1 MDYEELCK
9 AFREEEV
16 KTKHAKRKAQ
26 KKAEAKRTRAVK
38 KERAGHEGTSS
49 RADIE

>member
-1 MDYEELCK
+1 MEFEELCK

-16 KTKHAKRKAQ
+16 KTKHAK
-26 KKAEAKRTRAVK
+26 KKGPEEGRGEENPRSQ
-38 KERAGHEGTSS
+38 EGRAGHEGTSS